1 MKPEGSIRLGGFG
14 ALLVA
19 GLGCGPTI
27 EAGLA
32 NAPSARR
39 NSPPRRQ
46 HDVIGNGPESC
57 GEGQPG
63 EQYRVPPCAPPGGPA
78 LSAGAGA
85 PSAPQSTERS
95 AAPAKARP

>member
-1 MKPEGSIRLGGFG
+1 MKPEASIRLGGFG

-39 NSPPRRQ
+39 NSPPRKQ

-63 EQYRVPPCAPPGGPA
+63 EQYRQPPCGPPDDPA
-78 LSAGAGA
+78 A
-85 PSAPQSTERS
+85 SAPISSATRSTDRNV
-95 AAPAKARP
+95 APAKARP